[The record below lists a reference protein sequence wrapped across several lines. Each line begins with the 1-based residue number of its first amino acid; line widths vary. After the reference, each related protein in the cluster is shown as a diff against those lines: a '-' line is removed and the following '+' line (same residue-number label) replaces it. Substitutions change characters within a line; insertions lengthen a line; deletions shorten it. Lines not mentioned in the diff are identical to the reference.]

1 MNMKKAIIFISLCL
15 IAASCSERCF
25 LVETESFDDRGGWV
39 ADHQAFEKIGSSY
52 LLAHGAGVPVK
63 DATTTV
69 DVPAPGKYHVY
80 ASTYNWT
87 SPWYD
92 GEGPGAFRIEVDG
105 NTLPTVLGTT
115 GNRWEWQYAGCVEL
129 GSETAKLA
137 LKDLGGFDGRVDA
150 IFFSKRE
157 KAPSADYMSLDGKRR
172 KWTGKTEIKNEP
184 KADFVVIG
192 GGIAGCST
200 ALTAARYGLN
210 VILIDNQPWLGGNAQ
225 LGVTLD
231 GVGWMN
237 LYPKLG
243 RLTCEVAG
251 IHPDRK
257 DDKATYWYSDYNG
270 IGGIG
275 YDAYEPKYTVPVRDA
290 RSSDLLD
297 AEKRLEDSGEEI
309 TDTRELD
316 MLKQEYIRKN
326 TAANREKLLRE
337 AGVRIFQNIQVY
349 KVEKKGTKISK
360 VIGKDLNTGEV
371 HIFSGTLFS
380 DCTGDGTVG
389 YLAGADFAIGRE
401 AKSFANEPSAPDE
414 PDQKKMGASLFW
426 YAFPRT
432 EPGIFPK
439 PEEIPWAMR
448 LDADYHFKRWRS
460 EWWWE
465 TGLELDNAQE
475 AELVRDNL
483 LRAIYGNWAYVKNF
497 EPEYADY
504 RLDYVQHIGMKRESR
519 RLLGDVIL
527 SETDVLAKKEFPD
540 ASFTS
545 TWTMDVHFARPENT
559 ARFPGWEWI
568 TYCTNEEPIARVF
581 KYDIPYRCL
590 YSRNIDNL
598 FVGGRCMSVTHMALG
613 TVRVQFTLGM
623 GGEVVGMAAKL
634 CHDHGSLPRSVYTD
648 YLDELKECMTTGIP
662 GTL

>member
-92 GEGPGAFRIEVDG
+92 GEGPGAFKIEVDG

-251 IHPDRK
+251 IHPNRK
-257 DDKATYWYSDYNG
+257 DDKSNFCFRKALQQ
-270 IGGIG
+270 
-275 YDAYEPKYTVPVRDA
+275 
-290 RSSDLLD
+290 RS
-297 AEKRLEDSGEEI
+297 I
-309 TDTRELD
+309 
-316 MLKQEYIRKN
+316 
-326 TAANREKLLRE
+326 
-337 AGVRIFQNIQVY
+337 
-349 KVEKKGTKISK
+349 
-360 VIGKDLNTGEV
+360 
-371 HIFSGTLFS
+371 
-380 DCTGDGTVG
+380 C
-389 YLAGADFAIGRE
+389 
-401 AKSFANEPSAPDE
+401 
-414 PDQKKMGASLFW
+414 
-426 YAFPRT
+426 
-432 EPGIFPK
+432 
-439 PEEIPWAMR
+439 
-448 LDADYHFKRWRS
+448 
-460 EWWWE
+460 
-465 TGLELDNAQE
+465 
-475 AELVRDNL
+475 
-483 LRAIYGNWAYVKNF
+483 
-497 EPEYADY
+497 
-504 RLDYVQHIGMKRESR
+504 
-519 RLLGDVIL
+519 IL
-527 SETDVLAKKEFPD
+527 
-540 ASFTS
+540 
-545 TWTMDVHFARPENT
+545 
-559 ARFPGWEWI
+559 
-568 TYCTNEEPIARVF
+568 
-581 KYDIPYRCL
+581 
-590 YSRNIDNL
+590 
-598 FVGGRCMSVTHMALG
+598 
-613 TVRVQFTLGM
+613 
-623 GGEVVGMAAKL
+623 
-634 CHDHGSLPRSVYTD
+634 
-648 YLDELKECMTTGIP
+648 
-662 GTL
+662 